1 MSKFDK
7 VYNDECARIWNP
19 DPASP
24 ITFEVRQ
31 HGYNM
36 GFYVVARREGLGI
49 HQGGTF
55 KVEADAI
62 ALRDKLQEEY
72 DNEQKI

>member
-1 MSKFDK
+1 MSKGFDK

-36 GFYVVARREGLGI
+36 GFYVVARREGLSI
-49 HQGGTF
+49 QQGSTF

-62 ALRDKLQEEY
+62 AVRDQLQEEH
-72 DNEQKI
+72 DND